1 MSQFATALQTVLTR
15 NYGDKQSALAAASS
29 INQVEVGR
37 LLKDAAPVTA
47 DKLQKL
53 VAAEGMTMDDRT
65 LLVHAAVRD
74 FVGDE
79 EYKNRFAPT
88 AEASKASLT
97 ESLGGPVF
105 KSLFPLSPR
114 AEQVLRYIINR
125 AGHDNDLS
133 KILELMGNFL
143 ELPPPVPGAD
153 VEALIDE
160 AAKEIRDVKAPGKKS
175 VKSGKAG

>member
-1 MSQFATALQTVLTR
+1 MSQFSTALTQVLDRSFDGKQMAMAAQAGMQTSDISRLVREDAPLTAQKLEKLL
-15 NYGDKQSALAAASS
+15 GACVALA
-29 INQVEVGR
+29 
-37 LLKDAAPVTA
+37 
-47 DKLQKL
+47 
-53 VAAEGMTMDDRT
+53 DRT
-65 LLVHAAVRD
+65 LLIHAAVRD
-74 FVGDE
+74 FVGDT
-79 EYKNRFAPT
+79 EYMNRFAPT
-88 AEASKASLT
+88 EEVSKAGLT

-143 ELPPPVPGAD
+143 ELPPPIPGAD

-160 AAKEIRDVKAPGKKS
+160 AAKEIREAKPPGKKS
-175 VKSGKAG
+175 GKSGKTA

>member
-15 NYGDKQSALAAASS
+15 NYGDKQSALAIASG

-37 LLKDAAPVTA
+37 LLKDTAPVTA

-53 VAAEGMTMDDRT
+53 LTAEGMTGDDRA
-65 LLVHAAVRD
+65 LLSHAAVRD
-74 FVGDE
+74 FVGDD
-79 EYKNRFAPT
+79 EYKFRFAPS
-88 AEASKASLT
+88 AETKKSGLT

-143 ELPPPVPGAD
+143 ELPSPELGAD
-153 VEALIDE
+153 IERAMNDAVDE
-160 AAKEIRDVKAPGKKS
+160 IKS
-175 VKSGKAG
+175 VKPPTKKGAKFGKAV